1 MKNITIEQVQALLQ
15 VIYSTNISAQQFDAV
30 RKLLTEL
37 PEVKEEPKKK

>member
-1 MKNITIEQVQALLQ
+1 MKTITIEQVNALLQ
-15 VIYSTNISAQQFDAV
+15 VIYSTNITAQQFDAV